1 MISYTD
7 IEPGIFYA
15 VGQGHVI
22 TRNLVKAGPFSLGTE
37 YSLNTMFSMF
47 ELLRDGAPVGYYLY
61 SGFKVVNKGGVLVTY
76 LESKKGKG
84 ESSRIVVRQPELV
97 VYSDDPHQN
106 NSRRCQLQKVQKHLS
121 QNSVPD

>member
-97 VYSDDPHQN
+97 VYDIPGCGAVAVTTRVNEHV
-106 NSRRCQLQKVQKHLS
+106 NSILS
-121 QNSVPD
+121 EQ